1 MNTGGRW
8 IPISKQDKITVTS
21 ALPYVHGVPH
31 LGNFA
36 GSVLPAELYHRYLDL
51 VGKENE
57 FVCGGDVHGTPL
69 ELEAM
74 ERDKDP
80 REIKDKQNKKVKEA
94 YESLNVDFSI
104 FSDTHSD
111 YNRKQTHDM
120 FEELYCTGLIHEKTQ
135 NMAYCINDE
144 RFLPDR
150 YVEGECPHCGGLA
163 RGDQCDDC
171 GKLVQPSEIR
181 NLECQICGKNNIE
194 FRDTDHLF
202 LDLTAYKDELR
213 EWVENKEP
221 VPENMKE
228 QVLHDIDEA
237 EDRSITRDQNW
248 GFEIPVERV
257 NQRIE
262 EEDLE
267 VDKLD
272 AEKYD
277 NKVLY
282 VWFDAPIG
290 YIGFTRELYD
300 DKQEWRKHWNQ
311 EAETVYSIGK
321 DNTIFH
327 TVIWPTMLLGAS
339 NEDMEYSLPSYEFIQ
354 QYLMWEEGAF
364 SKSRDRG
371 VFIDEA
377 VKHYPADYWRFYIA
391 KMLPTN
397 HDTNFSWKD
406 FESEVNNV
414 LNDTIGNFV
423 NRTLSLAED
432 WHNSK
437 VPVGEL
443 KEKDEEVIMEA
454 EGAVEDY
461 REAFE
466 NKNIQEALDNAVE
479 LARIGDR
486 YLSEQEPWNNED
498 IRKET
503 IHVALQ
509 IIRALAATLYPF
521 TPQASEKIA
530 DMLNISIH
538 STAGVDELMDPLIG
552 GLEPGHELGER
563 EILFEKIN
571 TSEHQDETEEEEG
584 NMEDK
589 FNKDTVSFED
599 FQKMDIRTGKVQKVE
614 EHPNADKLY
623 KVQVDVGEATLQ
635 TCAGLKNF
643 YEPKELEG
651 KNVVV
656 LANLEP
662 TELRGDKSEC
672 MMLAAES
679 MDGDTVSLLSV
690 DGEMSIGNR
699 IK

>member
-1 MNTGGRW
+1 M
-8 IPISKQDKITVTS
+8 
-21 ALPYVHGVPH
+21 PH

-57 FVCGGDVHGTPL
+57 FICGGDVHGTPL

-74 ERDKDP
+74 ERGEDP
-80 REIKDKQNKKVKEA
+80 RDIKDEQNQKVKEA

-120 FEELYCTGLIHEKTQ
+120 FEELYCSGLIHEKTQ
-135 NMAYCINDE
+135 NMAYCKDDE

-150 YVEGECPHCGGLA
+150 YIEGECPHCGGLA

-171 GKLVQPSEIR
+171 GKLVEPDEIKDP
-181 NLECQICGKNNIE
+181 ECQICGNNNIE

-202 LDLTAYKDELR
+202 LDLTEHKDEIR
-213 EWVENKEP
+213 EWIEEENP
-221 VPENMKE
+221 VPENMEK
-228 QVLHDIDEA
+228 QILHDLEEA
-237 EDRSITRDQNW
+237 EDRSITRDQDW
-248 GFEIPVERV
+248 GFNIPAERV
-257 NQRIE
+257 NKRIE
-262 EEDLE
+262 DEDLDVE
-267 VDKLD
+267 KLD
-272 AEKYD
+272 PDTYD
-277 NKVLY
+277 GKVLY

-290 YIGFTRELYD
+290 YIGFTRELFED
-300 DKQEWRKHWNQ
+300 DEGWKQHWNQ
-311 EAETVYSIGK
+311 DAEVIYSIGK
-321 DNTIFH
+321 DNAIFH
-327 TVIWPTMLLGAS
+327 AVIWPTMLLGAS
-339 NEDMEYSLPSYEFIQ
+339 NDDIEYSLPDYEFIQ
-354 QYLMWEEGAF
+354 QFLNWEGGHF
-364 SKSRDRG
+364 SKSRNRG

-397 HDTNFSWKD
+397 HDTNFAWED

-414 LNDTIGNFV
+414 LNDTVGNFV
-423 NRTLSLAED
+423 NRTLSLAEKWFD
-432 WHNSK
+432 SE

-443 KEKDEEVIMEA
+443 RIEDEEVVEEA
-454 EGAVEDY
+454 ETAVENY

-466 NKNIQEALDNAVE
+466 NKNIQEALDQAIE

-486 YLSEQEPWNNED
+486 YLSEEEPWNNED
-498 IRKET
+498 IREET
-503 IHVALQ
+503 IHVSLQ
-509 IIRALAATLYPF
+509 IIRALGATLHPF
-521 TPQASEKIA
+521 TPEASEKIGE
-530 DMLNISIH
+530 MLNVNIH
-538 STAGVDELMDPLIG
+538 TSEGVDELMDPLVG

-563 EILFEKIN
+563 EILFEKID
-571 TSEHQDETEEEEG
+571 TSEHQEDETEEEEDT
-584 NMEDK
+584 MEHS
-589 FNKDTVSFED
+589 FNEDTVSFED
-599 FQKMDIRTGKVQKVE
+599 FQDMDIRTGEVQKVE
-614 EHPNADKLY
+614 DHPNADKLY

-643 YEPKELEG
+643 YEPEDLEG

-662 TELRGDKSEC
+662 TELRGETSEC

-679 MDGDTVSLLSV
+679 EDGETVSLLET
-690 DGEMSIGNR
+690 DQEMDVGSR